1 MEMTRTWLRRWLGI
15 SQTEARVVL
24 LQNEVDGFRQMAA
37 QVLAAQSEVNRRVK
51 ELNELKE
58 EIRDPKRVP
67 VVARSMRQ
75 FKALM
80 EQD

>member
-1 MEMTRTWLRRWLGI
+1 MIRVWLRHWLGI
-15 SQTEARVVL
+15 SQIDARVALFDERIRNVEQQPTFADISRKQFEIENAL
-24 LQNEVDGFRQMAA
+24 REA
-37 QVLAAQSEVNRRVK
+37 K
-51 ELNELKE
+51 
-58 EIRDPKRVP
+58 EIREGAVKRAP